1 MIYTTMKNKEKEKSI
16 RELSSLRKRKKIN
29 VFIRL
34 RNGYY
39 LLFFHGFIWQGFFFN
54 ILIKKG
60 FTKD

>member
-1 MIYTTMKNKEKEKSI
+1 MKNKEKEKSI

-39 LLFFHGFIWQGFFFN
+39 LLFFHGFI
-54 ILIKKG
+54 
-60 FTKD
+60 